1 MNKLLLTL
9 FLIPVLAIN
18 SQELDSAY
26 LDSLPDG
33 IREDVLGRV
42 DDRQQSEKPVYKRP
56 STMIKKNYC
65 EDQTEVNFKTDDIDI
80 DNEDYYINKNT
91 SYSLLEDKNKN
102 CIIKSNR
109 FGSNFFDKMQTSFMP
124 INEPNLDSSYIL
136 DFGDSLQLQLIGQKS
151 SIEELS
157 ISRDGSIS
165 VPEIGKIFLAGI
177 SLNDANIIIKN
188 KYANSYIGVE
198 AYLTL
203 TNIRDIQVLL
213 TGNAYSPG
221 IYTLN
226 GNSNILHALSMA
238 GGIDEMGS
246 YRKVDLLR
254 NNEVIRSIDLY
265 DIFIYGKSGFGERL
279 RTGDTI
285 LVNPAFDLITVS
297 GAVKRPAV
305 YELKPTETYLDL
317 FNFSSG
323 FSDSADQGSMRIE
336 RMEGE
341 NVSYINVNN
350 KDALSTIKP
359 KSSDNFHV
367 GEFVRKQVTISGAV
381 KTPGIYTISRGATLS
396 SIIKKANGYKDE
408 AYPFGGILNNE
419 KTFELN
425 KKAVDSLYNSFIKK
439 LVTKGDPLFA
449 SESLP
454 FALRELKK
462 SNPSGRVIAEFD
474 LNMINANPDL
484 DTTLDDGDEII
495 IPIKTQQVYIFG
507 EVNNN
512 GAIRYLPNNRLDDY
526 LLRSGGVTDSADL
539 SFIYVVHPNGEVNK
553 LRNNKLSFLNNRS
566 NDILIYP
573 GSVIFVPRKVNS
585 REAAM
590 TAAIW
595 APILSAM
602 ATSITAL
609 SVLDRN

>member
-1 MNKLLLTL
+1 MKKLLLTL
-9 FLIPVLAIN
+9 FLIPVFTIN
-18 SQELDSAY
+18 TQELDSAY

-42 DDRQQSEKPVYKRP
+42 DDRKQSEKPIYKRP

-65 EDQTEVNFKTDDIDI
+65 QDGTEVNFKTDDID
-80 DNEDYYINKNT
+80 NEDYYINNKNS
-91 SYSLLEDKNKN
+91 SYSLLKDENKN

-136 DFGDSLQLQLIGQKS
+136 DFGDSLELQLIGQKS
-151 SIEELS
+151 SIEKLS

-177 SLNDANIIIKN
+177 SLNDANTIIKN
-188 KYANSYIGVE
+188 KYASSYIGVE

-213 TGNAYSPG
+213 AGNAYSPG

-285 LVNPAFDLITVS
+285 LVNSAFDLITVS

-305 YELKPTETYLDL
+305 YELKPTETYLNL
-317 FNFSSG
+317 FDFFSG
-323 FSDSADQGSMRIE
+323 FSDSADQDSMRIE

-341 NVSYINVNN
+341 NVTYTKVNN

-381 KTPGIYTISRGATLS
+381 KTPGIYTISKGATLS
-396 SIIKKANGYKDE
+396 SIIKKADGYKDE

-474 LNMINANPDL
+474 LNIINANPDL

-512 GAIRYLPNNRLDDY
+512 GAIRYLPNKRLDDY